1 LGIEEF
7 LFDKPWSVDI
17 LCNSQA
23 TVCKLRYE
31 NMLNLIATNAL
42 SASRLYKR
50 IMRHY
55 CYMQIYEKKKANM
68 GIFKFKNVSDEDLFI
83 DFKLDLQSQDGNNK
97 DAALFDLLQ

>member
-1 LGIEEF
+1 M
-7 LFDKPWSVDI
+7 
-17 LCNSQA
+17 
-23 TVCKLRYE
+23 CKLRYE

-50 IMRHY
+50 IVRHY

-83 DFKLDLQSQDGNNK
+83 DFKLDL
-97 DAALFDLLQ
+97 